1 MKTDAKKILEEA
13 MQLEPATRAFIA
25 EALLE
30 GLDFEQDF
38 EVSQTWRA
46 EIQRRCDEIDRG
58 NAKLV
63 DSDTVM
69 AELRKKHA
77 CCTSGGIR
85 KLNWRLASRQGFT
98 GKDSQVLSSGFS
110 TFSKMP
116 SAEFAV
122 APRCTSRLQARSTSA
137 SSPVLPMGLSIG

>member
-1 MKTDAKKILEEA
+1 MKADAKKILEEA

-38 EVSQTWRA
+38 EVSQSWLT
-46 EIQRRCDEIDRG
+46 EIQRRCNEIDRA
-58 NAKLV
+58 NAELV

-77 CCTSGGIR
+77 
-85 KLNWRLASRQGFT
+85 
-98 GKDSQVLSSGFS
+98 
-110 TFSKMP
+110 
-116 SAEFAV
+116 
-122 APRCTSRLQARSTSA
+122 
-137 SSPVLPMGLSIG
+137 

>member
-1 MKTDAKKILEEA
+1 MKANAKKILEEA

-38 EVSQTWRA
+38 EVSQAWRN
-46 EIQRRCDEIDRG
+46 EIRRRCEQIDRG
-58 NAKLV
+58 EVELI

-77 CCTSGGIR
+77 
-85 KLNWRLASRQGFT
+85 
-98 GKDSQVLSSGFS
+98 
-110 TFSKMP
+110 
-116 SAEFAV
+116 
-122 APRCTSRLQARSTSA
+122 
-137 SSPVLPMGLSIG
+137 

>member
-1 MKTDAKKILEEA
+1 MKSDAKKILAEA

-38 EVSQTWRA
+38 EVSQTWRT

-58 NAKLV
+58 NAELV

-69 AELRKKHA
+69 TELRKKHA
-77 CCTSGGIR
+77 
-85 KLNWRLASRQGFT
+85 
-98 GKDSQVLSSGFS
+98 
-110 TFSKMP
+110 
-116 SAEFAV
+116 
-122 APRCTSRLQARSTSA
+122 
-137 SSPVLPMGLSIG
+137 

>member
-77 CCTSGGIR
+77 
-85 KLNWRLASRQGFT
+85 
-98 GKDSQVLSSGFS
+98 
-110 TFSKMP
+110 
-116 SAEFAV
+116 
-122 APRCTSRLQARSTSA
+122 
-137 SSPVLPMGLSIG
+137 

>member
-1 MKTDAKKILEEA
+1 MKANAKKILDEA

-38 EVSQTWRA
+38 DVSPAWRN
-46 EIQRRCDEIDRG
+46 EIQRRCEQIDRG
-58 NAKLV
+58 EVELI

-77 CCTSGGIR
+77 
-85 KLNWRLASRQGFT
+85 LL
-98 GKDSQVLSSGFS
+98 
-110 TFSKMP
+110 
-116 SAEFAV
+116 
-122 APRCTSRLQARSTSA
+122 
-137 SSPVLPMGLSIG
+137 

>member
-46 EIQRRCDEIDRG
+46 EIQRRCDGIDRG
-58 NAKLV
+58 NAELV

-77 CCTSGGIR
+77 
-85 KLNWRLASRQGFT
+85 
-98 GKDSQVLSSGFS
+98 
-110 TFSKMP
+110 
-116 SAEFAV
+116 
-122 APRCTSRLQARSTSA
+122 
-137 SSPVLPMGLSIG
+137 

>member
-1 MKTDAKKILEEA
+1 MKADAKKILEEA

-38 EVSQTWRA
+38 EVSQSWQA

-58 NAKLV
+58 IAGLV
-63 DSDTVM
+63 DSDAVM

-77 CCTSGGIR
+77 
-85 KLNWRLASRQGFT
+85 
-98 GKDSQVLSSGFS
+98 
-110 TFSKMP
+110 
-116 SAEFAV
+116 
-122 APRCTSRLQARSTSA
+122 
-137 SSPVLPMGLSIG
+137 

>member
-1 MKTDAKKILEEA
+1 MKADAKKILEEA

-38 EVSQTWRA
+38 EVSQSWLT
-46 EIQRRCDEIDRG
+46 EIQQRCNEIDRG
-58 NAKLV
+58 NAELV

-77 CCTSGGIR
+77 
-85 KLNWRLASRQGFT
+85 
-98 GKDSQVLSSGFS
+98 
-110 TFSKMP
+110 
-116 SAEFAV
+116 
-122 APRCTSRLQARSTSA
+122 
-137 SSPVLPMGLSIG
+137 

>member
-58 NAKLV
+58 NVELV

-69 AELRKKHA
+69 ADLRKKHA
-77 CCTSGGIR
+77 
-85 KLNWRLASRQGFT
+85 
-98 GKDSQVLSSGFS
+98 
-110 TFSKMP
+110 
-116 SAEFAV
+116 
-122 APRCTSRLQARSTSA
+122 
-137 SSPVLPMGLSIG
+137 